1 MKKAFVWIL
10 TLALCLSMCSG
21 FAGAETMTY
30 ADTIAWDGEY
40 DVIVAGFGGAGATA
54 ASYAADA
61 GAKVLL
67 VEKAPEGAEGGNTR
81 VCGQMFV
88 YGGEDEEATFAYYRQ
103 LGSERDV
110 PEAMLRMYTKQIAH
124 MYDYV
129 AEMFSLDKNDFT
141 SWTGSD
147 VFGGVLATM
156 SPEYPEFEGSD
167 KISLNSLND
176 TFGDGYLWKN
186 IRKRVTDRADSI
198 DVWFES
204 PAVGLIQDPVSKT
217 ILGVE
222 VEREGQ
228 TLRIR
233 AKNGV
238 VLATGGF
245 ENNPEMIETY
255 LGFAKSTYYGG
266 GYNTGDGIRMAMEVG
281 ADLWHMNVYEGSTQT
296 GSATMTEGANGSAGV
311 NALAGLKSGSVVFVG
326 ADGGRFVREDE
337 TGRHGHVYENGVWE
351 NPHWSEHTFIVYDQA
366 QADQA
371 GSLGDFDAQVIK
383 ADTLEA
389 LAEKTGMD
397 AAILTETVARF
408 NGYAETGVD
417 IEYGRAADSMK
428 AFSAEGPYYA
438 LETVPGILN
447 TQGGPRRN
455 ENAEVLDHDGN
466 PIPHLYSAGEL
477 GGICSLQYQGGGNIA
492 ECLIFG
498 KIAGE
503 NAAAPKDDAAAELV
517 KVESHIVYTPGV
529 ASDIAKEEAAY
540 ETAENEYIGVS
551 ENGMGGKLVVK
562 VTMNGDA
569 IVAVEVIEQKET
581 VGIADAALNTLPEA
595 IIAAN
600 STDVDTA
607 SGATITSKA
616 IIEAVNN
623 ALSQVK

>member
-417 IEYGRAADSMK
+417 IEYGRAADSMR

-569 IVAVEVIEQKET
+569 IAAVEVIEQKET

-595 IIAAN
+595 IVAAN

-623 ALSQVK
+623 ALSQAK

>member
-228 TLRIR
+228 TLCIR

-351 NPHWSEHTFIVYDQA
+351 NPHWSEHTFIVYDQV

-569 IVAVEVIEQKET
+569 IAAVEVIEQKET

-595 IIAAN
+595 IVAAN

-623 ALSQVK
+623 ALSQAK

>member
-417 IEYGRAADSMK
+417 IEYGRAADSMR

>member
-1 MKKAFVWIL
+1 MKKTFVWIL
-10 TLALCLSMCSG
+10 TLALCLSM
-21 FAGAETMTY
+21 FAGIASAETLTY

-40 DVIVAGFGGAGATA
+40 DVVVAGFGGAGATA

-88 YGGEDEEATFAYYRQ
+88 YGSEDEEATFAYYRQ
-103 LGSERDV
+103 LGSEKEV
-110 PEAMLRMYTKQIAH
+110 PETMLRVYTQQIAH

-141 SWTGSD
+141 NWTGSD
-147 VFGGVLATM
+147 MRGGSLDKM

-167 KISLNSLND
+167 KISLNSTNG
-176 TFGDGYLWKN
+176 TCSDGYLWKN

-222 VEREGQ
+222 VEREGK
-228 TLRIR
+228 TLNIR

-245 ENNPEMIETY
+245 ENNPEMVETY

-266 GYNTGDGIRMAMEVG
+266 GYNTGDGIRMAMEVS
-281 ADLWHMNVYEGSTQT
+281 ADLWHMNVYEGGTQT
-296 GSATMTEGANGSAGV
+296 GSATMTEGANGLAGAK
-311 NALAGLKSGSVVFVG
+311 ALASLTGGSVVTVG

-337 TGRHGHVYENGVWE
+337 TARHGHVYANGIWE

-366 QADQA
+366 QADQV
-371 GSLGDFDAQVIK
+371 GSLGEFDAQVIK
-383 ADTLEA
+383 ADTLEE
-389 LAEKTGMD
+389 LAEKIGVD
-397 AAILTETVARF
+397 VAILTETIKRF

-417 IEYGRAADSMK
+417 IEYGRAAASMR

-438 LETVPGILN
+438 IETLPGILN

-503 NAAAPKDDAAAELV
+503 NAAAQKNETVAELV
-517 KVESHIVYTPGV
+517 KAESNIVYTPGAV
-529 ASDIAKEEAAY
+529 SDIVKEEAAY

-551 ENGMGGKLVVK
+551 ENGMGGTLVVK
-562 VTMNGDA
+562 VTMDGDA
-569 IVAVEVIEQKET
+569 IAAVEVLEQKET
-581 VGIADAALNTLPEA
+581 VGIADAALDTLPGT
-595 IIAAN
+595 IVAAN
-600 STDVDTA
+600 STDVDTV

-616 IIEAVNN
+616 IIEAVDN
-623 ALSQVK
+623 ALSQAK